1 MIDFRDVSYVYSPK
15 SPYECLALKEVNFSL
30 SNHEFL
36 FIVGETG
43 SGKSTLIQHLNGLL
57 IPTSGEVQVDE
68 YCLTNNRK
76 RATKKILP
84 LRKKVGVVF
93 QFAEKQLFQDSV
105 EKDVAFG
112 PLNFKIKEEEA
123 FQIAHRALRNVGL
136 DESYDKRSPFEL
148 SGGEKK
154 KVAIAG
160 ILALN
165 PDVLVL
171 DEPTSGLDNLSKKE
185 MMDLFN
191 KLYRDGKS
199 IIIVTHDMELVL
211 EYAEKV
217 LVLNDGKIVLN
228 GCAHDLFY
236 GVEKFNFLELPK
248 IITFVK
254 ALKEKYPSLAV
265 DKIKNLPT
273 LVEEIKRLKG
283 K

>member
-1 MIDFRDVSYVYSPK
+1 MIDFRQVSYIYSPK
-15 SPYECLALKEVNFSL
+15 SPYECLALQNINFSI

-57 IPTSGEVQVDE
+57 IPTKGEVQVDE
-68 YCLTNNRK
+68 YCLTTNRK
-76 RATKKILP
+76 KATKKILP

-93 QFAEKQLFQDSV
+93 QFSEKQLFQDSV

-123 FQIAHRALRNVGL
+123 YKIAHQALRNVGL
-136 DESYDKRSPFEL
+136 DASYDKRSPFEL

-165 PDVLVL
+165 PDILVL
-171 DEPTSGLDNLSKKE
+171 DEPTSGLDNQSKKE
-185 MMDLFN
+185 MMALF
-191 KLYRDGKS
+191 KQLYLDGKS

-211 EYAEKV
+211 EYAQKV
-217 LVLNDGKIVLN
+217 LVLNHGEIVLN
-228 GCAHDLFY
+228 GNVHDLFY
-236 GVEKFNFLELPK
+236 GQEKFDFLELPK
-248 IITFVK
+248 IVHFVQ
-254 ALKEKYPSLAV
+254 ALKKHYPSLNEDA
-265 DKIKNLPT
+265 IKNLPT
-273 LVEEIKRLKG
+273 LVDEIRRVKG
-283 K
+283 Q